1 MKTPA
6 RLLAFLLLSG
16 ASLYADVPATINYQ
30 GIVSDSTGTL
40 IGATSALNRK
50 IIFRIY
56 DASTG
61 GNRLWTEE
69 QTVTIY
75 KGEFSVLLGNGT
87 TATGTAS
94 SESRASLD
102 TIFTPSTST
111 TRYLEVMVDNGDGS
125 ITAADTPISPRQ
137 MISTA
142 AYAFHAKVADGIASA
157 TDLTIT
163 PVSGTA
169 TNYGIGWYGSGRTWN
184 GVSVDGPVL
193 YGNAGGALGSNV
205 SGTKNISL
213 LWNSSGQVG
222 IGATG
227 SFASTNKL
235 TLQGDDAS
243 TPASQLSI
251 RGNSDTNERL
261 LVGFDTTNNRSTL
274 QSYTAAST
282 TGPLL
287 LNPSG
292 GLVGIGTSA
301 PSARLSVEG
310 SLSATGAGG
319 YIFGTGGDTDG
330 GLFSPADGVV
340 TLKTNANERLRVD
353 ATGNLGIGTT
363 SPTQKLHLNG
373 GNLLIQNSSSP
384 TMTLNTGTYSA
395 DLGVTTSAGGFS
407 SSSAVGDVV
416 LRSAAGK
423 VILQS
428 GTGAAA
434 MTIAS
439 SNKVGIGTTSPV
451 QALDVNGSASITGN
465 ILFPNQVNSTTRGIF
480 GTVAATDSWSIYG
493 YADSDDAG
501 QMIIE
506 TANDGDEPIIFRQI
520 QAGNPLERMRISQY
534 GRLCV
539 RTLDESAMGDL
550 VIGQNG
556 LSIAGTAQRGGY
568 AKSYASMNVA
578 NGGVQFGIYGSLNAD
593 GWKFFTYDGDS
604 NLDYQSDV
612 RLKKDIVDV
621 EPVLDRMMQ
630 VQFRRFHWK
639 DNTDPNAK
647 LQLGVIAQE
656 LQPLFPDLVT
666 KGTEPEGYLSVGY
679 GDFASIACKALQEYV
694 TSNDS
699 EVGKLRAQVNERD
712 ARIAALEAKL
722 AAQEQRATAQSAEDA
737 AQNAK
742 LAALEKLLTGKA
754 GGLQTVTFKAGK

>member
-16 ASLYADVPATINYQ
+16 ASLHADVPATINYQ

-40 IGATSALNRK
+40 IGATGALNRK

-61 GNRLWTEE
+61 GTRLWTEE

-94 SESRASLD
+94 SESHPSLD

-111 TRYLEVMVDNGDGS
+111 TRYVEVMVDNGDGS

-137 MISTA
+137 TITTA

-169 TNYGIGWYGSGRTWN
+169 TNYGVGWYGSGRTWN
-184 GVSVDGPVL
+184 GVTVDGPVL
-193 YGNAGGALGSNV
+193 YGNAGGALGSNA

-213 LWNSSGQVG
+213 MWNASGQVG

-235 TLQGDDAS
+235 TLQGDDTS

-274 QSYTAAST
+274 QSYAAAST
-282 TGPLL
+282 TAPLL

-292 GLVGIGTSA
+292 GLVGIGTSS
-301 PSARLSVEG
+301 PSANLTVEG
-310 SLSATGAGG
+310 SISATGGG
-319 YIFGTGGDTDG
+319 GHTFGTGGDTDG

-340 TLKTNANERLRVD
+340 TLKTNGNERLRVD
-353 ATGNLGIGTT
+353 AIGTVGIGTT
-363 SPTQKLHLNG
+363 APSSWSKLHIYG
-373 GNLLIQNSSSP
+373 GNLLVENTTNP
-384 TMTLNTGTYSA
+384 TIALNTGTYFA
-395 DLGVTTSAGGFS
+395 DLGVATTAGALS
-407 SSSAVGDVV
+407 SSSAIGDLV
-416 LRSAAGK
+416 LRSQAGK
-423 VILQS
+423 VFLQS

-434 MTIAS
+434 MTIAA

-451 QALDVNGSASITGN
+451 QALDVNGSTNITGS
-465 ILFPNQVNSTTRGIF
+465 IFFPNQANSTTRGIF
-480 GTVAATDSWSIYG
+480 GTVAANDFWSIFG
-493 YADSDDAG
+493 YADTDDVG
-501 QMIIE
+501 QMILE
-506 TANDGDEPIIFRQI
+506 TGDGGNEPIIFRQN
-520 QAGNPLERMRISQY
+520 QVGTPYERMRISAT

-539 RTLDESAMGDL
+539 GTTDEAAPANL
-550 VIGQNG
+550 IIGTGG
-556 LSIAGTAQRGGY
+556 LSIAGNPQRGGY
-568 AKSYASMNVA
+568 VKSYATMNCA
-578 NGGVQFGIYGSLNAD
+578 NAGVQFSIFNSGNSAGYRY
-593 GWKFFTYDGDS
+593 FTYDGDS
-604 NLDYQSDV
+604 NIDFQSDG
-612 RLKKDIVDV
+612 RLKKDIVDA
-621 EPVLDRMMQ
+621 EPMLDRMMQ

-639 DNTDPNAK
+639 ENTDPNDK
-647 LQLGVIAQE
+647 LQLGVVAQE

-666 KGTEPEGYLSVGY
+666 KGTDPEGYLSVGY
-679 GDFASIACKALQEYV
+679 GDFATIACKALQEYK
-694 TSNDS
+694 TSNDADMDEIQS
-699 EVGKLRAQVNERD
+699 LIDQKTAEISHLQSQNEALQGQLAEQAQRLT
-712 ARIAALEAKL
+712 ALEAREQERDEKL
-722 AAQEQRATAQSAEDA
+722 AAIQ
-737 AQNAK
+737 
-742 LAALEKLLTGKA
+742 KLLSKA
-754 GGLQTVTFKAGK
+754 GE

>member
-40 IGATSALNRK
+40 IGATGALNRK

-56 DASTG
+56 DAATG

-94 SESRASLD
+94 SESHPSLD

-111 TRYLEVMVDNGDGS
+111 TRYVEVMVDNGDGS

-137 MISTA
+137 TITTA

-184 GVSVDGPVL
+184 SVSVDGPVL

-227 SFASTNKL
+227 SFAGTNKL
-235 TLQGDDAS
+235 TLQGDDSS

-340 TLKTNANERLRVD
+340 TLKTNGNERLRVD

-384 TMTLNTGTYSA
+384 TMTLNTGTSSA
-395 DLGVTTSAGGFS
+395 DLGVTTIAGGFS

-423 VILQS
+423 VLLQS

-439 SNKVGIGTTSPV
+439 SNNVGIGTTSPV

-480 GTVAATDSWSIYG
+480 GTVAATDSWSIYS

-539 RTLDESAMGDL
+539 RTTDESAQGDL
-550 VIGQNG
+550 IIGQNG

-568 AKSYASMNVA
+568 AKSYAKMNCA

-722 AAQEQRATAQSAEDA
+722 AAQERRATAQSAEDA

-754 GGLQTVTFKAGK
+754 GALQTVTFKAGK

>member
-56 DASTG
+56 DAPTG

-94 SESRASLD
+94 SESHPSLD

-111 TRYLEVMVDNGDGS
+111 TRYVEVMVDNGDGS

-137 MISTA
+137 TITTA

-184 GVSVDGPVL
+184 SVSVDGPVL
-193 YGNAGGALGSNV
+193 YGNAGGALGSNNG
-205 SGTKNISL
+205 STKNISL
-213 LWNSSGQVG
+213 LWNASGQVG

-227 SFASTNKL
+227 SFAGTNKL
-235 TLQGDDAS
+235 TLQGDDSS

-261 LVGFDTTNNRSTL
+261 LIGFDTTNNRSTL
-274 QSYTAAST
+274 QAYTAAST

-310 SLSATGAGG
+310 SISATGAGG

-340 TLKTNANERLRVD
+340 TLKTNGNERLRVD

-363 SPTQKLHLNG
+363 SPTQKLHLNE

-384 TMTLNTGTYSA
+384 TMTLNTGTSSA
-395 DLGVTTSAGGFS
+395 DLGVTTIAGGFS

-423 VILQS
+423 VLLQS

-480 GTVAATDSWSIYG
+480 GTVAANDSWSIFG

-506 TANDGDEPIIFRQI
+506 TGDGGNEPIIFRQNNV
-520 QAGNPLERMRISQY
+520 GTPYERMRISQY

-539 RTLDESAMGDL
+539 RTTDESAQGDL
-550 VIGQNG
+550 VIGNNG
-556 LSIAGTAQRGGY
+556 LSIAGNPQRGGY
-568 AKSYASMNVA
+568 AKSYASMNCA
-578 NGGVQFGIYGSLNAD
+578 NAGLQFGIFGSGNAD

-666 KGTEPEGYLSVGY
+666 KGADPEGYLSVGY
-679 GDFASIACKALQEYV
+679 GDFATIACKSLQEYK
-694 TSNDS
+694 TSNDANVEEIQVLIDQKTADIRHLQS
-699 EVGKLRAQVNERD
+699 QNEALQVQLAEQAQRL
-712 ARIAALEAKL
+712 AALEAREQERDEKL
-722 AAQEQRATAQSAEDA
+722 AAIQKFLSKDGE
-737 AQNAK
+737 
-742 LAALEKLLTGKA
+742 
-754 GGLQTVTFKAGK
+754 

>member
-56 DASTG
+56 DAPTG

-94 SESRASLD
+94 SESHPSLD

-111 TRYLEVMVDNGDGS
+111 SRYVEVMVDNGDGS

-137 MISTA
+137 TITTA

-184 GVSVDGPVL
+184 SVSVDGPVL

-227 SFASTNKL
+227 SFAGTNKL
-235 TLQGDDAS
+235 TLQGDDSS

-330 GLFSPADGVV
+330 GLFSPADGVI
-340 TLKTNANERLRVD
+340 TLKTNGNERLRVD

-395 DLGVTTSAGGFS
+395 DLGVTTIAGGLS

-416 LRSAAGK
+416 LRSAAGN
-423 VILQS
+423 VLLQS

-434 MTIAS
+434 MTIAT

-480 GTVAATDSWSIYG
+480 GTVAATDSWSIYS

-539 RTLDESAMGDL
+539 RTTDESAQTDL

-556 LSIAGTAQRGGY
+556 LSIVGIAQRGGY
-568 AKSYASMNVA
+568 AKSYAKMNCA

-593 GWKFFTYDGDS
+593 GWKYFTYDGDS
-604 NLDYQSDV
+604 NIDFASDV

-621 EPVLDRMMQ
+621 EPVLERMMQ

-666 KGTEPEGYLSVGY
+666 KGSDPEGYLSVGY
-679 GDFASIACKALQEYV
+679 GDFATIACKSLQEYK
-694 TSNDS
+694 TSNDANVEEIQVLIDQKTADIRHLQS
-699 EVGKLRAQVNERD
+699 QNEALQGQLAEQAQRLT
-712 ARIAALEAKL
+712 ALEAREQERDEKL
-722 AAQEQRATAQSAEDA
+722 AAIQ
-737 AQNAK
+737 
-742 LAALEKLLTGKA
+742 KLLSKDGE
-754 GGLQTVTFKAGK
+754 

>member
-94 SESRASLD
+94 SESHPSLD

-227 SFASTNKL
+227 TFSSTTKL

-251 RGNSDTNERL
+251 RGDSYNNERL

-274 QSYTAAST
+274 QCYTTAST

-310 SLSATGAGG
+310 SISATGAGG

-340 TLKTNANERLRVD
+340 TLKTNGNERLRVD

-373 GNLLIQNSSSP
+373 GNLLIQNSFSP

-395 DLGVTTSAGGFS
+395 DLGVTTIAGGFS

-416 LRSAAGK
+416 LRSAAGN
-423 VILQS
+423 VLLQS
-428 GTGAAA
+428 GTGVAA
-434 MTIAS
+434 MTIAT

-506 TANDGDEPIIFRQI
+506 TGNDGNEPIIFRQI
-520 QAGNPLERMRISQY
+520 QAGSPLERMRISQY
-534 GRLCV
+534 GRLNV
-539 RTLDESAMGDL
+539 RTTDEFAQTDL
-550 VIGQNG
+550 VIGSNG
-556 LSIAGTAQRGGY
+556 LSIVGSPQRGGY
-568 AKSYASMNVA
+568 AKSYATMNT
-578 NGGVQFGIYGSLNAD
+578 NSGGVQFGIYGSLNAD
-593 GWKFFTYDGDS
+593 GWKYFTYDGDS
-604 NLDYQSDV
+604 NLDYPSDV

-666 KGTEPEGYLSVGY
+666 KGADPEGYLSVGY
-679 GDFASIACKALQEYV
+679 GDFATIACKSLQEYK
-694 TSNDS
+694 TSNDANVDEIQS
-699 EVGKLRAQVNERD
+699 LIDQKTAEIRHLQSQNDGLQGQLAEQAQRL
-712 ARIAALEAKL
+712 AALEAREQERDEKL
-722 AAQEQRATAQSAEDA
+722 AAIQ
-737 AQNAK
+737 
-742 LAALEKLLTGKA
+742 KLLSKDGE
-754 GGLQTVTFKAGK
+754 